1 MSGPGLVLLIIVID
15 TKNPQFGYQSV
26 KQSQTFGMGAEYII
40 MKLNLKHPTT
50 LERKIKYADLE
61 MDEITN
67 NINHES
73 WGYNDK

>member
-1 MSGPGLVLLIIVID
+1 
-15 TKNPQFGYQSV
+15 
-26 KQSQTFGMGAEYII
+26 MGAEYII

-50 LERKIKYADLE
+50 LERKYADLK